1 MSVDDRGKPR
11 LGQLVSS
18 RAGRDR
24 GRYYLVYEVISERL
38 VRVVDGIIRRV
49 DNPKEKNTKHLS
61 IYSATAVGVAEKLAS
76 GERVT
81 NAEIRYA
88 IAELTG
94 RGSKLHEDG

>member
-1 MSVDDRGKPR
+1 MSEDDRGKPR

-24 GRYYLVYEVISERL
+24 GRYYLIYEVVSDRL
-38 VRVVDGIIRRV
+38 VRVVDGIVRRV
-49 DNPKEKNTKHLS
+49 DNPKEKNTKHLAFYPA
-61 IYSATAVGVAEKLAS
+61 IQVELAEKVAR

-88 IAELTG
+88 VAELTNQ
-94 RGSKLHEDG
+94 KNKPHEDG